1 MLHKSIIT
9 NYYYPSIYGSSNNP
23 AVGQVQFVNNQLCV
37 YDGNYWTPLPQPI
50 QSVELSYDAESAIE
64 WAFKKMQEEKEI
76 INLAASNQAVRNALL
91 NVNNAKEHLD
101 VIVALS
107 KDTNEVTS

>member
-1 MLHKSIIT
+1 M
-9 NYYYPSIYGSSNNP
+9 YGSSNNP

-37 YDGNYWTPLPQPI
+37 YDGNYWTPLPQLI
-50 QSVELSYDAESAIE
+50 QSIELSHDAESAIE
-64 WAFKKMQEEKEI
+64 WAHKKMQEEKEI

-91 NVNNAKEHLD
+91 NVNNAKEQLD

-107 KDTNEVTS
+107 KEIA